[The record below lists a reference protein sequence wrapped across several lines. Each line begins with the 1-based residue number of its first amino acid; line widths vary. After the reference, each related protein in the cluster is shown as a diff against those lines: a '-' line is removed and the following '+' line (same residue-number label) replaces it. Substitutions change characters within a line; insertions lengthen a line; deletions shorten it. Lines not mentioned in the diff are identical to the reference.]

1 MNNSS
6 QDDLRLIDAVLDGQA
21 GPDEVRALEERL
33 AADPQLREQYEDSKR
48 IFDVLGQIPERR
60 LPAAVAS
67 AITRGTQ
74 PFVQSRVSGL
84 ESGRTRMKNR
94 GSLRG

>member
-1 MNNSS
+1 VNNSS

-48 IFDVLGQIPERR
+48 IFDQLG
-60 LPAAVAS
+60 
-67 AITRGTQ
+67 
-74 PFVQSRVSGL
+74 
-84 ESGRTRMKNR
+84 
-94 GSLRG
+94 